1 MAQKKAFVRYAA
13 NKAVPGSLIV
23 RTKAPKVGTWKEVPY
38 DICCG
43 GGGGNCCDP
52 NNTIQLSFT
61 LPGTEND
68 VLGASVLY
76 IDCGKFSTGLQLAGW
91 ALPIETYTIQ
101 TYIDT
106 LNESVS
112 PNIATFSWGG
122 GTTVN
127 VELVSCLKD
136 LLCPNDTLAITF
148 PD

>member
-1 MAQKKAFVRYAA
+1 MSKKKAFARYAN
-13 NKAVPGSLIV
+13 NKIVPGSLIV
-23 RTKAPKVGTWKEVPY
+23 REKAPKVGVWKEVPA
-38 DICCG
+38 DLCCD

-68 VLGASVLY
+68 VLGVSVLY
-76 IDCGKFSTGLQLAGW
+76 IDCGKFSTGLQLGGW
-91 ALPIETYTIQ
+91 ALPAETYSIQ
-101 TYIDT
+101 TYIAS
-106 LNESVS
+106 LNETVS

-136 LLCPNDTLAITF
+136 PLCPDDTLAITF
-148 PD
+148 P